1 MAGVT
6 QEVLAKEGVTVG
18 EAVRKLDDRIA
29 RVLSLIGEM
38 QLQMTRIAA
47 QLEGMQVAGFADVS
61 RRSRRESGRDR
72 R

>member
-1 MAGVT
+1 MAGVA
-6 QEVLAKEGVTVG
+6 QEVLENEEVTVG
-18 EAVRKLDDRIA
+18 EAVRKLDDRIG

-38 QLQMTRIAA
+38 QQQMTRIAA